1 MSMPHLSWDDFI
13 ILWAFIMHREAKQRG
28 WAFGLIAIIRIQK
41 SDCQVLSL
49 VNRLFISRLCFKIE
63 RILKQYSS
71 SLKIYE

>member
-49 VNRLFISRLCFKIE
+49 SIAYLLVAYA
-63 RILKQYSS
+63 LKSS
-71 SLKIYE
+71 GF